1 MKYIFSF
8 LNNLKIRTKMII
20 FVSGIVLLCV
30 LPLSIIV
37 LYRNQAI
44 VLEKTFEVC
53 RNLANNIANLAT
65 EELLINETYDSTR
78 TSLLRLR
85 ESDISGLIDS
95 YVINVDRKYVADL
108 NEDKIGQDIPESDFQ
123 KFSSIKELSLN
134 EIALNGKT
142 VLRFSY
148 PIFINYQGQKMWVGV
163 AIFEFDKD
171 KVYEPVFAIRRS
183 IISVASVL
191 FVFGIVIAILVAINF
206 SNPIHK
212 LSQGVKIIGDGDLNF
227 QIAVGGKDEIGILA
241 SQFNRMTLQIRDFT
255 QNLESMVHQR
265 TNELNETL
273 EKVQALKVSQDADY
287 YLTSVL
293 LEPLQLNNNLSK
305 RVKTEFFI
313 EQKKKFSFRR
323 WNSQLGGD
331 ICVTDR
337 IWLDGREYTVF
348 VNGDAMGKSM
358 QGAGGALVLGV
369 VFNSAIL
376 RYKLSKNQRIFPETW
391 LKERFLDL
399 QNVFLSFDGCMYIS
413 VCMGLVDTQ
422 SGLLYYINAEH
433 PWTVLYRDS
442 EASFLETNLSLR
454 KLGMPEQ
461 EEKFYI
467 RLFQMKPADVII
479 IGSDGRD
486 DILVS
491 KSGEQDTINEDE
503 TKFLQH
509 VKNGKGEL
517 YKIKEEVENSGSL
530 IDDFSILRISYLEKQ
545 ANLLI
550 GNDTPLEIL
559 EVIREGSR
567 LLEDGEYRNAIA
579 LIESIGN
586 KKESSPDLLKLSGNI
601 YYESSEYE
609 KALDHFEKYLSEV
622 PSDNECIYLISD
634 SLKMLGRLTEA
645 ADYGERLFLR
655 DRFHFANLLNL
666 GKIYLDMKVY
676 SRAKK
681 IASIALELEPN
692 QPDAEVLLEDI
703 KSGMME
709 DGYVEEI
716 QVIDDSSVRHV
727 HLEDIL
733 AKADYLYH
741 KKNYIEALES
751 YEKAN
756 RIEGNNPWTL
766 FRIANCHSLLNDLDK
781 AEHFYLQSIEKAS
794 KNHHAYNNLGSV
806 YYRKGDIFQAK
817 LEWKK
822 ALEIKPDFK
831 TAILNLTKIESL
843 ESNRLTS
850 EV

>member
-1 MKYIFSF
+1 MKYIFSI

-65 EELLINETYDSTR
+65 EELLINETYDATR

-85 ESDISGLIDS
+85 ESNISGLIDS

-108 NEDKIGQDIPESDFQ
+108 NEDKIGKDIPESEFQ
-123 KFSSIKELSLN
+123 KISSIKELTLN
-134 EIALNGKT
+134 EISINEKT

-171 KVYEPVFAIRRS
+171 KVYEPVYAIRRS
-183 IISVASVL
+183 IISVASAL
-191 FVFGIVIAILVAINF
+191 FVLGIIIAILVAINF
-206 SNPIHK
+206 SKPIRT
-212 LSQGVKIIGDGDLNF
+212 LSQGVKIIGEGDLNF
-227 QIAVGGKDEIGILA
+227 QIAISGKDEIGVLA
-241 SQFNRMTLQIRDFT
+241 SQFNRMTSQIRDFT

-265 TNELNETL
+265 TDELNQTL

-293 LEPLQLNNNLSK
+293 LEPLQPNNNISK
-305 RVKTEFFI
+305 RVKTEFFV

-331 ICVTDR
+331 ICITDR

-348 VNGDAMGKSM
+348 ANGDAMGKSM

-376 RYKLSKNQRIFPETW
+376 RYKRSKNQKIFPEAW

-413 VCMGLVDTQ
+413 VCMGLVDTD

-461 EEKFYI
+461 EDKFYI
-467 RLFQMKPADVII
+467 RLFQMLPGDVII

-486 DILVS
+486 DILIS
-491 KSGEQDTINEDE
+491 KSGEDDIINEDE

-509 VKNGKGEL
+509 VMNGKGNL
-517 YKIKEEVENSGSL
+517 YKIKEEVESSGTL
-530 IDDFSILRISYLEKQ
+530 IDDFSILRISYLEKHDIPMI
-545 ANLLI
+545 ANYI
-550 GNDTPLEIL
+550 PIEIQK
-559 EVIREGSR
+559 VIRDTSR
-567 LLEDGEYRNAIA
+567 LFEDGRFEECITM
-579 LIESIGN
+579 IEGLGE
-586 KKESSPDLLKLSGNI
+586 KKDSYPDLLKIAGSIHYKNK
-601 YYESSEYE
+601 EFD
-609 KALDHFEKYLSEV
+609 KALPFFEKYIAAI
-622 PSDNECIYLISD
+622 PGDNECIYWISN
-634 SLKMLGRLTEA
+634 SLRLLGRFSEA

-655 DRFHFANLLNL
+655 DRFHFMNLLNL
-666 GKIYLDMKVY
+666 GDVYLKMKIYP
-676 SRAKK
+676 RAKK
-681 IASIALELEPN
+681 IAHQALEVQPN
-692 QPDAEVLLEDI
+692 HPDAEALNENI
-703 KSGMME
+703 ISGMSE
-709 DGYVEEI
+709 DGFVEEI
-716 QVIDDSSVRHV
+716 QILDEANTKYVN
-727 HLEDIL
+727 LEDIL
-733 AKADYLYH
+733 TKADYLYH
-741 KKNYIEALES
+741 KKNYGEALES

-766 FRIANCHSLLNDLDK
+766 FRIANCHSLLNDLAN
-781 AEHFYLQSIEKAS
+781 AERFYLKSIEKAP
-794 KNHHAYNNLGSV
+794 KNHHAHNNLGSI
-806 YYRKGDIFQAK
+806 YYRNGNIFQAK
-817 LEWKK
+817 EEWKK

-831 TAILNLTKIESL
+831 TAILNLAKIESL
-843 ESNRLTS
+843 ESNRLAS